1 MNADKDDDEKL
12 EDYAVDVRELRRVHE
27 HLVAKRSEIEVLI
40 AKEQNL
46 GPVEEL
52 SGPAYER
59 LKAQVDQLLEEWEKE
74 KVEAGR
80 AATGSE
86 AFNRLAQEHFDIEQQ
101 ILDAQDEQVEEATE
115 YPFEHRLR

>member
-12 EDYAVDVRELRRVHE
+12 EDYAVDVRELRGVHE

-52 SGPAYER
+52 SGPACER

-115 YPFEHRLR
+115 HPFEHRLR